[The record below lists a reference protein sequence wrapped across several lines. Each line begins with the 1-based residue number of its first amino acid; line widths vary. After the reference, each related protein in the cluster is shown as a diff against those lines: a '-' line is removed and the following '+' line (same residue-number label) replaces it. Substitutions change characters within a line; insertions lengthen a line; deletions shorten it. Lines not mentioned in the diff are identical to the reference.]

1 MHTCIL
7 FRNLLVWL
15 DSFDQKWNSLYDR
28 NGLERQF
35 WQMKS
40 ALRLRGCLLSDYAHA
55 SPVKAQFKYLSYSL
69 FRGRV
74 KIGPVARR
82 NFIYQEKQ

>member
-1 MHTCIL
+1 
-7 FRNLLVWL
+7 
-15 DSFDQKWNSLYDR
+15 
-28 NGLERQF
+28 
-35 WQMKS
+35 MKS
-40 ALRLRGCLLSDYAHA
+40 ALRLRGRLLSDYAHA